1 MKRKWIKVETKNILK
16 IVVVVGVSY
25 TLATV
30 ISMDFEQHTAMAYFT
45 AGIFSGVVGMAIDND
60 A

>member
-1 MKRKWIKVETKNILK
+1 MKTQNILK
-16 IVVVVGVSY
+16 IVIVVGVSY
-25 TLATV
+25 TLATI

-45 AGIFSGVVGMAIDND
+45 AGILSGAVGMTIDND

>member
-1 MKRKWIKVETKNILK
+1 METKNILK